1 MAIKQKH
8 YAVRVGREGPKIYD
22 NWKETERV
30 TRNYPYAQHK
40 SFTTLEL
47 AQKYLDEHDTK
58 TKLNESQ
65 ILKRVRNHHHQT
77 SQQEEEE
84 EEIPSENFIKK
95 KQKTDIP
102 SSTEPTQ
109 TPKST
114 SITSSSFV
122 DKKPILN
129 RRSTSVRPIVH
140 SQQPDLDDLSEDQ
153 TKVFKAVIA
162 GGSVFFTGSAGTGKS
177 HLLKK
182 IIHHFRTRT
191 RKEIHVTASTGIAAS
206 LIKGTTLHSFSGL
219 GLANDTQDKLYF
231 KIMANEFA
239 LKRWQSVDV
248 LIIDEVSMIDGEFF
262 DKLNQLAKRFR
273 CNIDP
278 FGGIQLILTG
288 DFFQLPPVTK
298 PGLHVKR
305 LPYLFESESWE
316 ECVDKIIVLKHVFR
330 QSDQVFVDLLN
341 EIRVGLVSPQTKEI
355 MASLTKPVKYDDG
368 IVPTE
373 LYPRKVDVAQANQ
386 FHLKNLNQP
395 EKVFECQDS
404 RTTSCTISLS
414 ELSRNLD
421 RNTLASH
428 KLILKLGAQ
437 VMLIK
442 NIRDQKLVN
451 GSVGIVIGFET
462 DRSSNPL
469 NDDGQ
474 HDLQTTKK
482 SKTGINDY
490 FEPINT
496 DSNQVKLWP
505 KVKFTSGQTILL
517 IPHEFE
523 HENSQGEV
531 IGVRQQVPLI
541 LAWALSI
548 HKSQGQSLDRVKIDL
563 GRAFEA
569 GQVYV
574 ALSRATSL
582 HRIQVLNFK
591 QSKVMA
597 NQTVLDWARRHDL
610 LD

>member
-1 MAIKQKH
+1 
-8 YAVRVGREGPKIYD
+8 
-22 NWKETERV
+22 
-30 TRNYPYAQHK
+30 
-40 SFTTLEL
+40 
-47 AQKYLDEHDTK
+47 
-58 TKLNESQ
+58 
-65 ILKRVRNHHHQT
+65 
-77 SQQEEEE
+77 
-84 EEIPSENFIKK
+84 
-95 KQKTDIP
+95 
-102 SSTEPTQ
+102 
-109 TPKST
+109 
-114 SITSSSFV
+114 
-122 DKKPILN
+122 
-129 RRSTSVRPIVH
+129 
-140 SQQPDLDDLSEDQ
+140 
-153 TKVFKAVIA
+153 
-162 GGSVFFTGSAGTGKS
+162 
-177 HLLKK
+177 
-182 IIHHFRTRT
+182 
-191 RKEIHVTASTGIAAS
+191 
-206 LIKGTTLHSFSGL
+206 
-219 GLANDTQDKLYF
+219 
-231 KIMANEFA
+231 MANEFA

-373 LYPRKVDVAQANQ
+373 LYPRKVDVAEANQ

-563 GRAFEA
+563 GRAF
-569 GQVYV
+569 GSYTFLPS
-574 ALSRATSL
+574 LSILR
-582 HRIQVLNFK
+582 
-591 QSKVMA
+591 
-597 NQTVLDWARRHDL
+597 
-610 LD
+610 

>member
-47 AQKYLDEHDTK
+47 AQKYLDEHDTR

-65 ILKRVRNHHHQT
+65 ILKRVRNQHHQNLLT
-77 SQQEEEE
+77 QEDEE

-95 KQKTDIP
+95 KQKTDTP

-109 TPKST
+109 TPQST
-114 SITSSSFV
+114 SIPSSFV

-206 LIKGTTLHSFSGL
+206 LIKGTTPILS
-219 GLANDTQDKLYF
+219 LAWVSLMILRINCTSKSWL
-231 KIMANEFA
+231 MNSL
-239 LKRWQSVDV
+239 LK
-248 LIIDEVSMIDGEFF
+248 VSMIDGEFF

-373 LYPRKVDVAQANQ
+373 LKVDVAQANQ
-386 FHLKNLNQP
+386 FHWKNLNQP

-462 DRSSNPL
+462 DRNSNPL
-469 NDDGQ
+469 NDDDQ
-474 HDLQTTKK
+474 HDLQTSKK

-563 GRAFEA
+563 GRAF
-569 GQVYV
+569 GSYTFLPS
-574 ALSRATSL
+574 LSILR
-582 HRIQVLNFK
+582 
-591 QSKVMA
+591 
-597 NQTVLDWARRHDL
+597 
-610 LD
+610 

>member
-1 MAIKQKH
+1 MAVSSKQKH

-65 ILKRVRNHHHQT
+65 ILKRVRNQHHRT
-77 SQQEEEE
+77 SQEEDEE
-84 EEIPSENFIKK
+84 EEIPSQIIIKK
-95 KQKTDIP
+95 KQKTDTP

-109 TPKST
+109 TPKSN
-114 SITSSSFV
+114 SISSSFV
-122 DKKPILN
+122 DKKPVIN
-129 RRSTSVRPIVH
+129 NTRRSTSVRPIVH
-140 SQQPDLDDLSEDQ
+140 SPPDFDGLSEDQ

-373 LYPRKVDVAQANQ
+373 LYPRKVDVAEANQ
-386 FHLKNLNQP
+386 FHLRNLNQP
-395 EKVFECQDS
+395 EKVFDCEDS
-404 RTTSCTISLS
+404 RTSSCTISLS

-462 DRSSNPL
+462 DRNSNPL
-469 NDDGQ
+469 NDDDQ
-474 HDLQTTKK
+474 HDLQTSKK

-569 GQVYV
+569 VSS
-574 ALSRATSL
+574 AFFFL
-582 HRIQVLNFK
+582 
-591 QSKVMA
+591 
-597 NQTVLDWARRHDL
+597 VLDPRL
-610 LD
+610 TN

>member
-47 AQKYLDEHDTK
+47 AQKYLDEHDTR

-65 ILKRVRNHHHQT
+65 ILKRLCLT
-77 SQQEEEE
+77 AQEEEE
-84 EEIPSENFIKK
+84 EEIPSETIIKK
-95 KQKTDIP
+95 KQKTDTP

-109 TPKST
+109 TPQST
-114 SITSSSFV
+114 SIPSSFV

-373 LYPRKVDVAQANQ
+373 LYPRKVDVAEANQ
-386 FHLKNLNQP
+386 FHLRNLNQP
-395 EKVFECQDS
+395 EKVFDCEDS
-404 RTTSCTISLS
+404 RTSSCTISLS

-462 DRSSNPL
+462 DRNSNPL
-469 NDDGQ
+469 NDDDQ
-474 HDLQTTKK
+474 HDLQTSKK

-531 IGVRQQVPLI
+531 IGFDNKF
-541 LAWALSI
+541 
-548 HKSQGQSLDRVKIDL
+548 H
-563 GRAFEA
+563 
-569 GQVYV
+569 
-574 ALSRATSL
+574 
-582 HRIQVLNFK
+582 
-591 QSKVMA
+591 
-597 NQTVLDWARRHDL
+597 
-610 LD
+610 